1 MESRQRALVSAK
13 RWRKR
18 ALRGEVS
25 RLNEKF
31 VEGSWRVR
39 DTDENRLFRRVVG
52 LLVMPLWRTAKP
64 VIYIAIGNYRTT
76 KLFQKQNASSLPE

>member
-1 MESRQRALVSAK
+1 M
-13 RWRKR
+13 
-18 ALRGEVS
+18 
-25 RLNEKF
+25 NEKF

-64 VIYIAIGNYRTT
+64 VIYIAIGT
-76 KLFQKQNASSLPE
+76 